1 MSPMLSIAVKAARRA
16 GSLINRATQDVDLL
30 TVERKGVSDY
40 VSEVDRM
47 AEQTIVETLTEAYPD
62 HAILAEEGGAKG
74 QSDYVWIIDPLDG
87 TTNFLH
93 GFPQFAVS
101 IGLQVKGVLSLAV
114 VYDPT
119 RNELFTATRG
129 RGAHLNDRRLRVSK
143 QTRLQESLIGTGFP
157 YRDFT
162 YLDDYLKMFRELLP
176 KTAGLRRPGC
186 ASLDLAYVA
195 AGRYDGF
202 WEAGLKPWDIAAGV
216 LLIQEAGG
224 LVTDFDGGENYMA
237 TGNVVGG
244 NPKVFSQLLKVIQPH
259 MSARL
264 RSPMPVEAPALKQ
277 E

>member
-47 AEQTIVETLTEAYPD
+47 AEQAIVEILLEAYPD
-62 HAILAEEGGAKG
+62 HAILAEEGGAQG
-74 QSDYVWIIDPLDG
+74 HSDYLWVIDPLDG

-157 YRDFT
+157 YRDFS

-202 WEAGLKPWDIAAGV
+202 WEAGLKPWDMAAGV

-244 NPKVFSQLLKVIQPH
+244 NPKVFAQLLQVIQPH

-264 RSPMPVEAPALKQ
+264 RGPAA
-277 E
+277 

>member
-16 GSLINRATQDVDLL
+16 GSLINRATQDLDLI

-47 AEQTIVETLTEAYPD
+47 AEQTIVETLLEAYPE
-62 HAILAEEGGAKG
+62 HAILAEEGGAQG
-74 QSDYVWIIDPLDG
+74 QSDYLWIIDPLDG

-101 IGLQVKGVLSLAV
+101 IGLQIKGVLNLAV
-114 VYDPT
+114 IYDPT

-129 RGAHLNDRRLRVSK
+129 NGAHLNDRRLRVSK

-244 NPKVFSQLLKVIQPH
+244 NPKVFSQLLQVIQPH

-264 RSPMPVEAPALKQ
+264 RSPSP
-277 E
+277 

>member
-16 GSLINRATQDVDLL
+16 GSLINRATQDLDLI

-47 AEQTIVETLTEAYPD
+47 AEKAIVETLLEAYPD
-62 HAILAEEGGAKG
+62 HAILAEEGGAQG
-74 QSDYVWIIDPLDG
+74 QSDYLWIIDPLDG

-101 IGLQVKGVLSLAV
+101 IGLQIKGVLNLAV
-114 VYDPT
+114 IYDPT

-129 RGAHLNDRRLRVSK
+129 NGAHLNDRRLRVSK

-244 NPKVFSQLLKVIQPH
+244 NPKVFSQLLQVIQPH
-259 MSARL
+259 MSERL
-264 RSPMPVEAPALKQ
+264 RSPMV
-277 E
+277 

>member
-47 AEQTIVETLTEAYPD
+47 AEQAIVETLLEAYPG
-62 HAILAEEGGAKG
+62 HAILAEEGGAQG
-74 QSDYVWIIDPLDG
+74 QSDYLWIIDPLDG

-101 IGLQVKGVLSLAV
+101 IGLQIKGVLNLAV
-114 VYDPT
+114 IYDPT

-162 YLDDYLKMFRELLP
+162 YMDDYLKMFRELLP

-244 NPKVFSQLLKVIQPH
+244 NPKVFSQLLQVIQPH
-259 MSARL
+259 MSERL
-264 RSPMPVEAPALKQ
+264 RSPMV
-277 E
+277 

>member
-16 GSLINRATQDVDLL
+16 GSLINRATQDLDLI
-30 TVERKGVSDY
+30 TVERKGISDY

-47 AEQTIVETLTEAYPD
+47 AERAIVETLLEAYPE
-62 HAILAEEGGAKG
+62 HAILAEEGGAQG
-74 QSDYVWIIDPLDG
+74 QSDYLWIIDPLDG

-101 IGLQVKGVLSLAV
+101 IGLQIKGVLNLAV
-114 VYDPT
+114 IYDPT

-129 RGAHLNDRRLRVSK
+129 NGAHLNDRRLRVSK

-244 NPKVFSQLLKVIQPH
+244 NPKVFSQLLQVIQPH

-264 RSPMPVEAPALKQ
+264 RSPSP
-277 E
+277 

>member
-40 VSEVDRM
+40 VSEVDRL
-47 AEQTIVETLTEAYPD
+47 AEQAIVETMLEAYPD
-62 HAILAEEGGAKG
+62 HAILAEEGGAQG
-74 QSDYVWIIDPLDG
+74 RSDYLWVIDPLDG

-101 IGLQVKGVLSLAV
+101 IGLQIKGVLNLAV

-119 RNELFTATRG
+119 RNELFTAERG

-157 YRDFT
+157 YRDFS

-202 WEAGLKPWDIAAGV
+202 WEAGLKPWDLAAGV

-244 NPKVFSQLLKVIQPH
+244 NPKVFSQLLQVIQPH
-259 MSARL
+259 MSERL
-264 RSPMPVEAPALKQ
+264 RGPAP
-277 E
+277 

>member
-16 GSLINRATQDVDLL
+16 GSLINRATQDLDLI

-47 AEQTIVETLTEAYPD
+47 AEKAIVETLLEAYPE
-62 HAILAEEGGAKG
+62 HAILAEEGGAQG
-74 QSDYVWIIDPLDG
+74 QSDYLWIIDPLDG

-101 IGLQVKGVLSLAV
+101 IGLQIKGVLNLAV
-114 VYDPT
+114 IYDPT

-129 RGAHLNDRRLRVSK
+129 NGAHLNDRRLRVSK

-244 NPKVFSQLLKVIQPH
+244 NPKVFSQLLQVIQPH
-259 MSARL
+259 MSERL
-264 RSPMPVEAPALKQ
+264 RSPMV
-277 E
+277 

>member
-16 GSLINRATQDVDLL
+16 GSLINRATQDLDLI

-47 AEQTIVETLTEAYPD
+47 AERAIVETLLEAYPD
-62 HAILAEEGGAKG
+62 HAILAEEGGAQG
-74 QSDYVWIIDPLDG
+74 QSDYLWIIDPLDG

-101 IGLQVKGVLSLAV
+101 IGLQIKGVLNLAV
-114 VYDPT
+114 IYDPT

-129 RGAHLNDRRLRVSK
+129 NGAHLNDRRLRVSK

-244 NPKVFSQLLKVIQPH
+244 NPKVFSQLLQVIQPH
-259 MSARL
+259 MSERL
-264 RSPMPVEAPALKQ
+264 RSPMA
-277 E
+277 

>member
-47 AEQTIVETLTEAYPD
+47 AEQAIIEVLLEAYPG
-62 HAILAEEGGAKG
+62 HAILAEEGGAQG
-74 QSDYVWIIDPLDG
+74 DSDYLWVIDPLDG

-101 IGLQVKGVLSLAV
+101 IGLQIKGVLSLAV

-119 RNELFTATRG
+119 RNELFTAERG

-143 QTRLQESLIGTGFP
+143 QTRLQDALIGTGFP
-157 YRDFT
+157 YRDFS

-202 WEAGLKPWDIAAGV
+202 WEAGLKPWDMAAGV

-224 LVTDFDGGENYMA
+224 LVTDFDGGENYLA

-244 NPKVFSQLLKVIQPH
+244 NPKVFSQLLQVIQPH

-264 RSPMPVEAPALKQ
+264 RAHLL
-277 E
+277 

>member
-40 VSEVDRM
+40 VSEVDRL
-47 AEQTIVETLTEAYPD
+47 AEQAIVETMLEAYPD
-62 HAILAEEGGAKG
+62 HAILAEEGGAQG
-74 QSDYVWIIDPLDG
+74 HSDYLWVIDPLDG

-101 IGLQVKGVLSLAV
+101 IGLQIKGVLNLAV

-119 RNELFTATRG
+119 RNELFTAERG

-157 YRDFT
+157 YRDFS

-202 WEAGLKPWDIAAGV
+202 WEAGLKPWDLAAGV

-244 NPKVFSQLLKVIQPH
+244 NPKVFSQLLQVIQPH
-259 MSARL
+259 MSERL
-264 RSPMPVEAPALKQ
+264 RGPAP
-277 E
+277 

>member
-16 GSLINRATQDVDLL
+16 GSLINRATQDLDLI

-47 AEQTIVETLTEAYPD
+47 AEQAIVETLLEAYPD
-62 HAILAEEGGAKG
+62 HAILAEEGGAQG
-74 QSDYVWIIDPLDG
+74 HSDYLWIIDPLDG

-101 IGLQVKGVLSLAV
+101 IGLQIKGVLNLAV

-202 WEAGLKPWDIAAGV
+202 WEAGLKPWDLAAGV

-244 NPKVFSQLLKVIQPH
+244 NPKVFSQLLQVIQPH
-259 MSARL
+259 MSERL
-264 RSPMPVEAPALKQ
+264 RHSAP
-277 E
+277 

>member
-16 GSLINRATQDVDLL
+16 GSLINRATQDLDLI

-47 AEQTIVETLTEAYPD
+47 AERAIVETLLEAYPE
-62 HAILAEEGGAKG
+62 HAILAEEGGAQG
-74 QSDYVWIIDPLDG
+74 QSDYLWIIDPLDG

-101 IGLQVKGVLSLAV
+101 IGLQIKGVLNLAV
-114 VYDPT
+114 IYDPT

-129 RGAHLNDRRLRVSK
+129 NGAHLNDRRLRVSK

-244 NPKVFSQLLKVIQPH
+244 NPKVFSQLLQVIQPH
-259 MSARL
+259 MSERL
-264 RSPMPVEAPALKQ
+264 RSPMV
-277 E
+277 

>member
-16 GSLINRATQDVDLL
+16 GSLINRATQDLDLI

-47 AEQTIVETLTEAYPD
+47 AERAIVETLLEAYPD
-62 HAILAEEGGAKG
+62 HAILAEEGGAHG
-74 QSDYVWIIDPLDG
+74 QSDYLWIIDPLDG

-101 IGLQVKGVLSLAV
+101 IGLQIKGVLNLAV
-114 VYDPT
+114 IYDPT

-129 RGAHLNDRRLRVSK
+129 NGAHLNDRRLRVSK

-244 NPKVFSQLLKVIQPH
+244 NPKVFSQLLQVIQPH
-259 MSARL
+259 MSERL
-264 RSPMPVEAPALKQ
+264 RSPMA
-277 E
+277 

>member
-16 GSLINRATQDVDLL
+16 GSLINRATQDLDLI

-47 AEQTIVETLTEAYPD
+47 AEKAIVETLLEAYPD
-62 HAILAEEGGAKG
+62 HAILAEEGGAQG
-74 QSDYVWIIDPLDG
+74 QSDYLWIIDPLDG

-101 IGLQVKGVLSLAV
+101 IGLQIKGVLNLAV
-114 VYDPT
+114 IYDPT

-129 RGAHLNDRRLRVSK
+129 NGAHLNDRRLRVSK

-244 NPKVFSQLLKVIQPH
+244 NPKVFSQLLQVIQPH
-259 MSARL
+259 MSERL
-264 RSPMPVEAPALKQ
+264 RSPSP
-277 E
+277 

>member
-40 VSEVDRM
+40 VSEVDRL
-47 AEQTIVETLTEAYPD
+47 AEQAIVETLLEAYPD
-62 HAILAEEGGAKG
+62 HAILAEEGGAQG
-74 QSDYVWIIDPLDG
+74 HSDYLWVIDPLDG

-157 YRDFT
+157 YRDFD

-202 WEAGLKPWDIAAGV
+202 WEAGLKPWDLAAGV

-244 NPKVFSQLLKVIQPH
+244 NPKVFSQLLQVIQPH

-264 RSPMPVEAPALKQ
+264 RGPAA
-277 E
+277 

>member
-16 GSLINRATQDVDLL
+16 GSLINRATQDLDLI

-47 AEQTIVETLTEAYPD
+47 AEQTIVETLLEAYPE
-62 HAILAEEGGAKG
+62 HAILAEEGGAQG
-74 QSDYVWIIDPLDG
+74 QSDYLWIIDPLDG

-101 IGLQVKGVLSLAV
+101 IGLQVKGVLNLAV
-114 VYDPT
+114 IYDPT

-129 RGAHLNDRRLRVSK
+129 NGAHLNDRRLRVSK

-244 NPKVFSQLLKVIQPH
+244 NPKVFSQLLQVIQPH

-264 RSPMPVEAPALKQ
+264 RSPSP
-277 E
+277 

>member
-1 MSPMLSIAVKAARRA
+1 M
-16 GSLINRATQDVDLL
+16 
-30 TVERKGVSDY
+30 
-40 VSEVDRM
+40 
-47 AEQTIVETLTEAYPD
+47 
-62 HAILAEEGGAKG
+62 
-74 QSDYVWIIDPLDG
+74 
-87 TTNFLH
+87 
-93 GFPQFAVS
+93 S
-101 IGLQVKGVLSLAV
+101 IGLQIKGVLNLAV

-202 WEAGLKPWDIAAGV
+202 WEAGLKPWDMAAGV

-224 LVTDFDGGENYMA
+224 LVTDFDGGENYLA

-244 NPKVFSQLLKVIQPH
+244 NPKVFSQLLQVIQPH
-259 MSARL
+259 MSERL
-264 RSPMPVEAPALKQ
+264 RGPAP
-277 E
+277 

>member
-40 VSEVDRM
+40 VSEVDRL
-47 AEQTIVETLTEAYPD
+47 AEQAIVETLLEAYPD
-62 HAILAEEGGAKG
+62 HAILAEEGGAQG
-74 QSDYVWIIDPLDG
+74 RSDYLWIIDPLDG

-101 IGLQVKGVLSLAV
+101 IGLQIKGVLNLAV

-202 WEAGLKPWDIAAGV
+202 WEAGLKPWDLAAGV

-244 NPKVFSQLLKVIQPH
+244 NPKVFSQLLQVIQPH
-259 MSARL
+259 MSERL
-264 RSPMPVEAPALKQ
+264 RVPAP
-277 E
+277 

>member
-16 GSLINRATQDVDLL
+16 GSLINRATQDLDLI

-47 AEQTIVETLTEAYPD
+47 AERAIVETLLEAYPD
-62 HAILAEEGGAKG
+62 HAILAEEGGAQG
-74 QSDYVWIIDPLDG
+74 QSDYLWIIDPLDG

-101 IGLQVKGVLSLAV
+101 IGLQIKGVLNLAV
-114 VYDPT
+114 IYDPT

-129 RGAHLNDRRLRVSK
+129 NGAHLNDRRLRVSK

-244 NPKVFSQLLKVIQPH
+244 NPKVFSQLLQVIQPH
-259 MSARL
+259 MSERL
-264 RSPMPVEAPALKQ
+264 RSPSP
-277 E
+277 

>member
-47 AEQTIVETLTEAYPD
+47 AEQAIVETLMEAYPD
-62 HAILAEEGGAKG
+62 HAILAEEGGAQG
-74 QSDYVWIIDPLDG
+74 QSDYLWIIDPLDG

-101 IGLQVKGVLSLAV
+101 IGLQIKGVLNLAV

-202 WEAGLKPWDIAAGV
+202 WEAGLKPWDMAAGV

-224 LVTDFDGGENYMA
+224 LVTDFDGGENYLA

-244 NPKVFSQLLKVIQPH
+244 NPKVFSQLLQVIQPH
-259 MSARL
+259 MSERL
-264 RSPMPVEAPALKQ
+264 RGPAP
-277 E
+277 

>member
-16 GSLINRATQDVDLL
+16 GSLINRATQDLDLI

-47 AEQTIVETLTEAYPD
+47 AERAIVETLLEAYPE
-62 HAILAEEGGAKG
+62 HAILAEEGGAQG
-74 QSDYVWIIDPLDG
+74 QSDYLWIIDPLDG

-101 IGLQVKGVLSLAV
+101 IGLQVKGVLNLAV
-114 VYDPT
+114 IYDPT

-129 RGAHLNDRRLRVSK
+129 NGAHLNDRRLRVSK

-244 NPKVFSQLLKVIQPH
+244 NPKVFSQLLQVIQPH

-264 RSPMPVEAPALKQ
+264 RSPSP
-277 E
+277 

>member
-47 AEQTIVETLTEAYPD
+47 AEQAIVEVLLEAYPD
-62 HAILAEEGGAKG
+62 HAILAEEGGAQG
-74 QSDYVWIIDPLDG
+74 QSDYLWIIDPLDG
-87 TTNFLH
+87 TTNFIH

-101 IGLQVKGVLSLAV
+101 IGLQIKGVLNLAV

-129 RGAHLNDRRLRVSK
+129 RGAHHNDRRLRVSK

-202 WEAGLKPWDIAAGV
+202 WEAGLKPWDLAADV

-224 LVTDFDGGENYMA
+224 LVTDFDGGENYLA

-244 NPKVFSQLLKVIQPH
+244 NPKVFSQLLQVIQPH
-259 MSARL
+259 MSERL
-264 RSPMPVEAPALKQ
+264 RGPAP
-277 E
+277 

>member
-16 GSLINRATQDVDLL
+16 GSLINRATQDLDLI

-47 AEQTIVETLTEAYPD
+47 AEKAIVETLLEAYPE
-62 HAILAEEGGAKG
+62 HAILAEEGGAQG
-74 QSDYVWIIDPLDG
+74 QSDYLWIIDPLDG

-101 IGLQVKGVLSLAV
+101 IGLQIKGVLNLAV
-114 VYDPT
+114 IYDPT

-129 RGAHLNDRRLRVSK
+129 NGAHLNDRRLRVSK

-244 NPKVFSQLLKVIQPH
+244 NPKVFSQLLQVIQPH

-264 RSPMPVEAPALKQ
+264 RSPSP
-277 E
+277 